1 MCVKFSDFSFF
12 VGLLAGLWEFPSL
25 KVEEEEDENS
35 DHSIHKVLQS
45 SCGLGVPAAV
55 QSTPVGSVSTM

>member
-1 MCVKFSDFSFF
+1 MKFSDFSFF

-35 DHSIHKVLQS
+35 DHSIHNVLQS
-45 SCGLGVPAAV
+45 SCGLRVPAAV
-55 QSTPVGSVSTM
+55 QSTPVDCVSTM